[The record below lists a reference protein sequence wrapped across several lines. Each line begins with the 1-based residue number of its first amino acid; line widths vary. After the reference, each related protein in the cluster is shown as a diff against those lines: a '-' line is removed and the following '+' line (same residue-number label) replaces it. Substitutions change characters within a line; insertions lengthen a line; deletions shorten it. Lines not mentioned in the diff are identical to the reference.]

1 MATPNKD
8 ELIGQLQALS
18 TQLGRDADIN
28 GTAAELQ
35 MRIREAQDELDALN
49 DDDGDD
55 GDEQASV
62 VLPVKINNDES
73 TLVEKSSWV
82 PAVACKTLHIR
93 ALHAERDEALA
104 LICAGQALRV
114 AADEADALATAGL
127 VTLVQ

>member
-18 TQLGRDADIN
+18 AQLGRDADIS

-49 DDDGDD
+49 DESDELSVDG
-55 GDEQASV
+55 QHTQNLS
-62 VLPVKINNDES
+62 DES
-73 TLVEKSSWV
+73 ASMENASWV
-82 PAVACKTLHIR
+82 HAVACKTLHVR
-93 ALHAERDEALA
+93 ALHAERDEVLA
-104 LICAGQALRV
+104 LIYTGELLRV
-114 AADEADALATAGL
+114 AVDEADALATAGL

>member
-18 TQLGRDADIN
+18 VKLGRDADIN
-28 GTAAELQ
+28 GTVAELQ

-49 DDDGDD
+49 DDDGN
-55 GDEQASV
+55 EQTNV
-62 VLPVKINNDES
+62 VLPAEINNDVS
-73 TLVEKSSWV
+73 TLVDKTSWF

-104 LICAGQALRV
+104 LICAGEALRV
-114 AADEADALATAGL
+114 AADEAEALATAGL

>member
-18 TQLGRDADIN
+18 AQLGRDADIN

-49 DDDGDD
+49 DDDGD
-55 GDEQASV
+55 EQASV
-62 VLPVKINNDES
+62 VLPVKINNDVS
-73 TLVEKSSWV
+73 TLVDKTSWV

-127 VTLVQ
+127 VMLVQ

>member
-18 TQLGRDADIN
+18 VKLGRDADIN
-28 GTAAELQ
+28 GTVAELQ

-49 DDDGDD
+49 DDDGN
-55 GDEQASV
+55 EQTNV
-62 VLPVKINNDES
+62 VLPTEINNDVS
-73 TLVEKSSWV
+73 TLVDKTSWV

-104 LICAGQALRV
+104 LICAGEALRV

>member
-18 TQLGRDADIN
+18 VKLGRDADIS
-28 GTAAELQ
+28 GTVAELQ

-49 DDDGDD
+49 DDDGN
-55 GDEQASV
+55 EQTNV
-62 VLPVKINNDES
+62 VLPAEINNDVS
-73 TLVEKSSWV
+73 TLVDKTPWV

-104 LICAGQALRV
+104 LIFAGQALRV
-114 AADEADALATAGL
+114 AADEADAFATAGL

>member
-18 TQLGRDADIN
+18 VKLGRDADIS
-28 GTAAELQ
+28 GTVAELQ

-49 DDDGDD
+49 DDDGN
-55 GDEQASV
+55 EQTNV
-62 VLPVKINNDES
+62 VLPAEINNDVS
-73 TLVEKSSWV
+73 TLVDKTSWV

-114 AADEADALATAGL
+114 AADEVDALATAGL

>member
-18 TQLGRDADIN
+18 AQLGRDADIS

-49 DDDGDD
+49 DESDELSIDGQHT
-55 GDEQASV
+55 ENLS
-62 VLPVKINNDES
+62 DES
-73 TLVEKSSWV
+73 APMEKTSWV
-82 PAVACKTLHIR
+82 RAVACKTLHVR
-93 ALHAERDEALA
+93 ALHAERDEVLT
-104 LICAGQALRV
+104 LIYTGELLRV

>member
-18 TQLGRDADIN
+18 VKLGRDADIN
-28 GTAAELQ
+28 GTVAELQ

-49 DDDGDD
+49 DDDGN
-55 GDEQASV
+55 EQTNV
-62 VLPVKINNDES
+62 VLPAEINNDVS
-73 TLVEKSSWV
+73 TLVDKTSWV

>member
-18 TQLGRDADIN
+18 AQLGRDADIN

-49 DDDGDD
+49 DDDGN
-55 GDEQASV
+55 EQTNV
-62 VLPVKINNDES
+62 VLPAEINNDVS
-73 TLVEKSSWV
+73 TLVEGASWV
-82 PAVACKTLHIR
+82 PAVACKPLHIR

-104 LICAGQALRV
+104 LICAGEALRV

>member
-8 ELIGQLQALS
+8 ELIGQLQELS
-18 TQLGRDADIN
+18 VKLGRDADIS
-28 GTAAELQ
+28 GTVAELQ

-49 DDDGDD
+49 DDDGN
-55 GDEQASV
+55 EQTNV
-62 VLPVKINNDES
+62 VLPAEINNDVS
-73 TLVEKSSWV
+73 TLVDKTSWV

>member
-8 ELIGQLQALS
+8 GLIGQLQALS
-18 TQLGRDADIN
+18 TQLGRDADIS

-35 MRIREAQDELDALN
+35 MRIREAQEELDALN
-49 DDDGDD
+49 DDDGN
-55 GDEQASV
+55 EQASV
-62 VLPVKINNDES
+62 VLPVKINNDEP

-82 PAVACKTLHIR
+82 CAVACKTLHIR

-104 LICAGQALRV
+104 LIYTGESLRV

>member
-18 TQLGRDADIN
+18 AQLGRDADIN

-49 DDDGDD
+49 DDDGD
-55 GDEQASV
+55 
-62 VLPVKINNDES
+62 LPVKINNDES
-73 TLVEKSSWV
+73 TFVEGASWV

>member
-8 ELIGQLQALS
+8 ELIGQLQELS
-18 TQLGRDADIN
+18 VKLGRDADIS
-28 GTAAELQ
+28 GTVAELQ

-49 DDDGDD
+49 DDDGN
-55 GDEQASV
+55 EQTNV
-62 VLPVKINNDES
+62 VLPAEINNDVS
-73 TLVEKSSWV
+73 TLVDKTSWV

-104 LICAGQALRV
+104 LICAGEALRV

>member
-8 ELIGQLQALS
+8 ELIGQLQELS
-18 TQLGRDADIN
+18 VKLGRDADIS
-28 GTAAELQ
+28 GTVAELQ

-49 DDDGDD
+49 DDDGN
-55 GDEQASV
+55 EQTNV
-62 VLPVKINNDES
+62 VLPAEINNDVS
-73 TLVEKSSWV
+73 TLVDKTSWV

-104 LICAGQALRV
+104 LICASEALRV

>member
-18 TQLGRDADIN
+18 VKLGRDADIG
-28 GTAAELQ
+28 GTVAELQ

-49 DDDGDD
+49 DDDGN
-55 GDEQASV
+55 EQTSV
-62 VLPVKINNDES
+62 VLPAEINNDVS
-73 TLVEKSSWV
+73 TLVDKTSWV

-93 ALHAERDEALA
+93 ALHAERDEALV
-104 LICAGQALRV
+104 LICAGELLRV

>member
-18 TQLGRDADIN
+18 AQLGRDADIS

-49 DDDGDD
+49 DDDGN
-55 GDEQASV
+55 EKTSV
-62 VLPVKINNDES
+62 VLPVGINNDEF
-73 TLVEKSSWV
+73 TQAAKSSWV
-82 PAVACKTLHIR
+82 RAVACKTLHVR
-93 ALHAERDEALA
+93 ALHADRDEVLA
-104 LICAGQALRV
+104 LSYTGELLRV
-114 AADEADALATAGL
+114 AVDEADALAAAGL

>member
-18 TQLGRDADIN
+18 VKLGRDADIN
-28 GTAAELQ
+28 GTVAELQ

-49 DDDGDD
+49 DDDGN
-55 GDEQASV
+55 EQTNV
-62 VLPVKINNDES
+62 VLPAEINNDVS
-73 TLVEKSSWV
+73 TLVDKTSWV

-104 LICAGQALRV
+104 LICAGEALRV

>member
-18 TQLGRDADIN
+18 AQLGRDADIN

-49 DDDGDD
+49 DDDGD
-55 GDEQASV
+55 EQASV

-73 TLVEKSSWV
+73 TFVEGASWV

-104 LICAGQALRV
+104 LICAGEALRV

>member
-18 TQLGRDADIN
+18 AQLGRDADIS

-49 DDDGDD
+49 DESDELSVDGQHTQNLSD
-55 GDEQASV
+55 GSAPMEN
-62 VLPVKINNDES
+62 P
-73 TLVEKSSWV
+73 SWV
-82 PAVACKTLHIR
+82 HAVACKTLHVR
-93 ALHAERDEALA
+93 ALHAERDEVLA
-104 LICAGQALRV
+104 LIYTGELLRV

>member
-18 TQLGRDADIN
+18 TQLGRDADIS

-35 MRIREAQDELDALN
+35 MRIREAQEELDALN
-49 DDDGDD
+49 DDD

-73 TLVEKSSWV
+73 TFVEGASWV

>member
-18 TQLGRDADIN
+18 VKLGRDADIN
-28 GTAAELQ
+28 GTVAELQ

-49 DDDGDD
+49 DDDGN
-55 GDEQASV
+55 EQTNV
-62 VLPVKINNDES
+62 VLPAEINNDVS
-73 TLVEKSSWV
+73 TLVDKTSWV

-104 LICAGQALRV
+104 LICAGEALRV
-114 AADEADALATAGL
+114 AADEAEALATAGL